1 MLITLHI
8 PFGNQTWQREISHLE
23 MMFPFQCPFKS
34 GISQPAIFDCQR
46 VSTNIPFTLLIFHE
60 NFNTSPF
67 YYDFTEKRIYS
78 HLQKY
83 IQEKNH
89 SNSGKWCF
97 TILFGDCW
105 DYFTYIYIYILYIYI
120 IYIIFIYTWSLN
132 PPVLPGHPGPA
143 RRRVVGP
150 LLGAQSV
157 PVAWRVEEGLAFV
170 WWV

>member
-1 MLITLHI
+1 MIKWYTRLVSQHTPHTTRYHIAEKYLIINMLITLHI

-89 SNSGKWCF
+89 SNSGK
-97 TILFGDCW
+97 
-105 DYFTYIYIYILYIYI
+105 
-120 IYIIFIYTWSLN
+120 
-132 PPVLPGHPGPA
+132 
-143 RRRVVGP
+143 
-150 LLGAQSV
+150 
-157 PVAWRVEEGLAFV
+157 
-170 WWV
+170 